1 MALDLSSLRRA
12 VAALQ
17 DALAVEGEV
26 QRDRGA
32 SDRLKQTVRAGVVQH
47 FEFTYELAWKLMKR
61 WLVAEAGRRDA
72 EGVSQRELFRV
83 AAEERLLDDVSSWF
97 EFHTAR
103 NLTSHTYNPD
113 TAAEVA
119 RIAGAFAPA
128 ARSLLDALA
137 SRDA

>member
-1 MALDLSSLRRA
+1 VALDLSSLYKA
-12 VAALQ
+12 VSALE
-17 DALAVEGEV
+17 DALVVEGEV
-26 QRDRGA
+26 QRDRSA

-47 FEFTYELAWKLMKR
+47 FEFTYELCWKLAKR
-61 WLVAEAGRRDA
+61 WLVAAAGRRDA

-83 AAEERLLDDVSSWF
+83 AAEEKLLGDVSAWF

-103 NLTSHTYNPD
+103 NLTSHTYNPE

-137 SRDA
+137 SRNA